1 MSNEPNARVES
12 ENNDPQ
18 RAEIFRAVAWVSVG
32 GAAAFLALFV
42 ILGLLVPEFP
52 YRYLIPGAALF
63 LLISMFCLWLSR
75 RGRLSWATG
84 ILMLSLTATLFLG
97 TQFANGVT
105 GPFMILLIP
114 LPVLAG
120 LLAGTRAARHI
131 ALSVGLIFLAFI
143 ALERL
148 GVLQPQGM
156 AASTERLA
164 SVVIFLATLAMTSF
178 TVRRFVDLSQRALH
192 TAQQRGQELARMS
205 QQSQQSVQAER
216 EAREREQRA
225 ARQLRQIIQEYI
237 AFLEQVAAG
246 DYNAQ
251 LNLDEPEGTE
261 GQAAELRTL
270 GEYLASTVDT
280 LVRAL
285 QNMQLIQHR
294 FLSEAWDSFVAT
306 RAAHRG
312 FRYQDAQVEPSD
324 QAWLDPMTDAV
335 RDKDL
340 TITEGELALPIQLRG
355 EVIGAIGARREGGG
369 SWSDDDV
376 ALAAA
381 VTDQLAQTIEGLR
394 LLDETQNRAARE
406 RLMAEVTSR
415 MRETLDIDTVL
426 QTAVR
431 EMGEA
436 LGITEVEVRM
446 TNRIQTQSS
455 LTGANE
461 NDRGHGEADV
471 PPATRQA

>member
-1 MSNEPNARVES
+1 MSNEPNARVEF

-18 RAEIFRAVAWVSVG
+18 RAEIFRTVAWVSVG
-32 GAAAFLALFV
+32 GSAAFLALFV
-42 ILGLLVPEFP
+42 ILGLLSPEFP
-52 YRYLIPGAALF
+52 YRCLVPGTALF

-75 RGRLSWATG
+75 KGHLSWATG

-105 GPFMILLIP
+105 GPFMVVLIP

-120 LLAGTRAARHI
+120 LLAGPRAARHT
-131 ALSVGLIFLAFI
+131 ALSVGLIFLALI

-156 AASTERLA
+156 SASTKRLA
-164 SVVIFLATLAMTSF
+164 SGVLLLATLAMTSF

-192 TAQQRGQELARMS
+192 TAQQRGQELTRVNQQT
-205 QQSQQSVQAER
+205 QQSFQAER

-225 ARQLRQIIQEYI
+225 ARQLRQTIQEYI

-246 DYNAQ
+246 NYHAQ
-251 LNLDEPEGTE
+251 LNLDEPEGAE

-294 FLSEAWDSFVAT
+294 YLSEAWDSFVTT

-324 QAWLDPMTDAV
+324 QAWLDPMTVAV

-355 EVIGAIGARREGGG
+355 EVIGAIGARLEGGG

-376 ALAAA
+376 ALAAT
-381 VTDQLAQTIEGLR
+381 VTDQLAQTIESLR
-394 LLDETQNRAARE
+394 LLDETQNRATRE
-406 RLMAEVTSR
+406 RLTAEVTSR

-436 LGITEVEVRM
+436 LGIAEVEVRM
-446 TNRIQTQSS
+446 TNRIETDFSP
-455 LTGANE
+455 TGADGH
-461 NDRGHGEADV
+461 DRGHGEGDV

>member
-1 MSNEPNARVES
+1 MSNEPNARVEF
-12 ENNDPQ
+12 ENDDPQ
-18 RAEIFRAVAWVSVG
+18 RAEIFRAVVWVSVA
-32 GAAAFLALFV
+32 GAAAFLALSV
-42 ILGLLVPEFP
+42 ILGLLVPGFP
-52 YRYLIPGAALF
+52 YRYLVPGTALF

-75 RGRLSWATG
+75 QGHLSWATG

-105 GPFMILLIP
+105 GPFMIVLIP

-120 LLAGTRAARHI
+120 LLAGPRAARHM
-131 ALSVGLIFLAFI
+131 ALSVGLIFLALI
-143 ALERL
+143 TLEWL

-156 AASTERLA
+156 GASTERLA

-192 TAQQRGQELARMS
+192 SAQQRGQELARVS
-205 QQSQQSVQAER
+205 QQSQQFVQAER

-225 ARQLRQIIQEYI
+225 ARQLRQTIQEYI
-237 AFLEQVAAG
+237 VFLEQVAAG

-251 LNLDEPEGTE
+251 LNLDAPEGTE

-294 FLSEAWDSFVAT
+294 FLNQAWDSFVAT
-306 RAAHRG
+306 RAVHRG

-324 QAWLDPMTDAV
+324 QAWLDPMTEAV

-381 VTDQLAQTIEGLR
+381 VTDQLAQTIESLR

-446 TNRIQTQSS
+446 TSRIEAESS
-455 LTGANE
+455 LTGANG
-461 NDRGHGEADV
+461 NDRGHGGGDV
-471 PPATRQA
+471 PPATSQA